1 MCIHRFPRATVRNL
15 ACPQC
20 GPARFSRRRPL
31 SRAISCDDDL
41 RSTTL
46 PVGDRSRAP
55 PFAHKPIEIT
65 ANRKEARLS
74 GHGQDFSLSNDRASI
89 PFPFHHPLLLFLPTV
104 FPLSDS
110 SIVIDAEFFEQDTS
124 ALRRRGGLK
133 RGQVLRETY
142 SSFKFSNPYLSLEC
156 KPIVKIII
164 I

>member
-1 MCIHRFPRATVRNL
+1 MCIHRFPRATVRNP

-124 ALRRRGGLK
+124 ALRRRGS
-133 RGQVLRETY
+133 LREDRSY
-142 SSFKFSNPYLSLEC
+142 R
-156 KPIVKIII
+156 
-164 I
+164 